1 MKNLMNSKL
10 KIIGT
15 SSANSR
21 MCGRYTLTNKKE
33 VKKKFEIDIEQNFNI
48 CPSSKVLVY
57 TNKPEWMEWNY
68 SPSWAK
74 KPMNLINARY
84 ETIDEKPS
92 FKDMNR
98 CVFIMDGWYEWKR
111 YFNWSKRENVKDPY
125 YHHLNSDII
134 FVAGLYHGGR
144 CVCVTKKSVKPIS
157 DIHNRQP
164 LLLEQSQ
171 IEKWISGDY
180 ILRDNISKN
189 IQIHRVSTYVNSP
202 KNNDANC
209 VKPT

>member
-1 MKNLMNSKL
+1 
-10 KIIGT
+10 
-15 SSANSR
+15 

-111 YFNWSKRENVKDPY
+111 ENKEKYKYLSFLPGSRQNEVLKLIKYFSY
-125 YHHLNSDII
+125 
-134 FVAGLYHGGR
+134 
-144 CVCVTKKSVKPIS
+144 
-157 DIHNRQP
+157 
-164 LLLEQSQ
+164 
-171 IEKWISGDY
+171 IEKY
-180 ILRDNISKN
+180 ISKN
-189 IQIHRVSTYVNSP
+189 NLNYKIFI
-202 KNNDANC
+202 
-209 VKPT
+209 PTLPHLASLIKENTKYCLPP

>member
-1 MKNLMNSKL
+1 
-10 KIIGT
+10 
-15 SSANSR
+15 

-180 ILRDNISKN
+180 ILRDNLSKN

>member
-1 MKNLMNSKL
+1 
-10 KIIGT
+10 
-15 SSANSR
+15 

-33 VKKKFEIDIEQNFNI
+33 VKRKFKIDIVQNFNI

-98 CVFIMDGWYEWKR
+98 CVFIMDGWYAVS
-111 YFNWSKRENVKDPY
+111 YT
-125 YHHLNSDII
+125 HLT
-134 FVAGLYHGGR
+134 L
-144 CVCVTKKSVKPIS
+144 
-157 DIHNRQP
+157 
-164 LLLEQSQ
+164 
-171 IEKWISGDY
+171 
-180 ILRDNISKN
+180 
-189 IQIHRVSTYVNSP
+189 
-202 KNNDANC
+202 
-209 VKPT
+209 PTNA

>member
-1 MKNLMNSKL
+1 
-10 KIIGT
+10 
-15 SSANSR
+15 

-57 TNKPEWMEWNY
+57 TDKPEWMEWNY

-92 FKDMNR
+92 FKNMNR

-111 YFNWSKRENVKDPY
+111 YFDWNKRENVKNPY
-125 YHHLNSDII
+125 FIAS
-134 FVAGLYHGGR
+134 GL
-144 CVCVTKKSVKPIS
+144 
-157 DIHNRQP
+157 
-164 LLLEQSQ
+164 
-171 IEKWISGDY
+171 
-180 ILRDNISKN
+180 KN
-189 IQIHRVSTYVNSP
+189 L
-202 KNNDANC
+202 
-209 VKPT
+209 

>member
-1 MKNLMNSKL
+1 
-10 KIIGT
+10 
-15 SSANSR
+15 

-98 CVFIMDGWYEWKR
+98 CVLSWTVGMNGKDISIG
-111 YFNWSKRENVKDPY
+111 VKERTLKI
-125 YHHLNSDII
+125 HTII
-134 FVAGLYHGGR
+134 ISTVILY
-144 CVCVTKKSVKPIS
+144 
-157 DIHNRQP
+157 
-164 LLLEQSQ
+164 L
-171 IEKWISGDY
+171 
-180 ILRDNISKN
+180 
-189 IQIHRVSTYVNSP
+189 
-202 KNNDANC
+202 
-209 VKPT
+209 